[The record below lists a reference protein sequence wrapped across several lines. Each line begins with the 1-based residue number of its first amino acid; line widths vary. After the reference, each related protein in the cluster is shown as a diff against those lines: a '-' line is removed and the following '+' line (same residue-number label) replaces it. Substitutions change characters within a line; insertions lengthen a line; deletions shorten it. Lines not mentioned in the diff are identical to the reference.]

1 MKGGFPTISGA
12 KVPSCQVA
20 KSPSCRFAKLPRCQ
34 SGGGVKKEANFCCRH
49 ITGSFTGKLVLRS
62 EFNNITSIRTVLSHR
77 HSICSGLMGGI
88 HSSAGRL
95 RDIKVKRLFEEKR
108 SNDDGYSSSHTR
120 SENETF
126 IKQTRHTTPVE
137 IYHLKVSHPVHAV
150 FSLSPPRLKQLAFCG
165 TKKYR
170 YQSKG

>member
-1 MKGGFPTISGA
+1 M
-12 KVPSCQVA
+12 PSCQVA
-20 KSPSCRFAKLPRCQ
+20 KLPICQVAKV
-34 SGGGVKKEANFCCRH
+34 SIWGWGKKEANFCCRH